1 MKPAYLFLITYNPS
15 YMNQYM
21 LDIDL
26 PEHLDAEFMTLIPA
40 QRTLV
45 NELMIKG
52 VISTYALALD
62 RSKLWVVV
70 LAETEVEAWEV
81 YESFPLGD
89 YMDPSL
95 MELAFHNSKN
105 VALPQLSLN

>member
-1 MKPAYLFLITYNPS
+1 
-15 YMNQYM
+15 MNQYM
-21 LDIDL
+21 FDIDL
-26 PEHLDAEFMTLIPA
+26 PEHLDAEFMALIPA
-40 QRTLV
+40 QRSCV

-52 VISTYALALD
+52 LISTYALSLD
-62 RSKLWVVV
+62 RSKLWVIV
-70 LAETEVEAWEV
+70 LAGSEAEAWEV

-95 MELAFHNSKN
+95 IELAFHNSKT